1 MAEQGE
7 RAKQDQQQ
15 FVAVSDVSDDVHGMI
30 GGCYLSRP
38 AGSGLTDT
46 APQKMGASTLNQA
59 EDFHRRCDRTE
70 CIEGDFDLF
79 EHSVNVFVG
88 HGFHLRTGVPSSAIT
103 TIFAPIKL
111 LNQ

>member
-15 FVAVSDVSDDVHGMI
+15 FVAVSNVSDDVHGMI

-46 APQKMGASTLNQA
+46 APQKMGGYGLKLGRGFFIAVA
-59 EDFHRRCDRTE
+59 TE
-70 CIEGDFDLF
+70 S
-79 EHSVNVFVG
+79 SV
-88 HGFHLRTGVPSSAIT
+88 
-103 TIFAPIKL
+103 
-111 LNQ
+111 